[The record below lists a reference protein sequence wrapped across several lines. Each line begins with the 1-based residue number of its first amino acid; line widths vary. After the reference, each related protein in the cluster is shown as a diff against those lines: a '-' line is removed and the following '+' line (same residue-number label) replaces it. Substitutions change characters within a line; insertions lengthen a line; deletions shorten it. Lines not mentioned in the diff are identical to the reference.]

1 MHVSGPSSNATTV
14 IFAIL
19 YVCVLVTQK
28 VWATKIFNKP
38 NLARGVQLSGAI
50 KDLGRWKPAD
60 DLMLISAVQQ
70 SNNLAAVHLGVKFSC
85 RFTLKEVQERWYALL
100 YDPQISK

>member
-1 MHVSGPSSNATTV
+1 MLCTIVPHYDSDRYYTLHSTPS
-14 IFAIL
+14 
-19 YVCVLVTQK
+19 
-28 VWATKIFNKP
+28 
-38 NLARGVQLSGAI
+38 VQLSGAL

-70 SNNLAAVHLGVKFSC
+70 TNDLAAVHLGVKFSC

>member
-1 MHVSGPSSNATTV
+1 MYNIYIGAP
-14 IFAIL
+14 
-19 YVCVLVTQK
+19 YPVLCTIMPHCNSDRYY
-28 VWATKIFNKP
+28 TLHSTPF
-38 NLARGVQLSGAI
+38 VQLSGAI

-70 SNNLAAVHLGVKFSC
+70 TNDLAAVHLGVKFSC